1 MQNIDNIISTIV
13 VFAAF
18 AIVIIAILNFILRM
32 RILQLGYKDE
42 SYIKLLSKSIEY
54 KESALK
60 WAILLFFGGLGLIVI
75 SYTSNPVSYES
86 PLPYGIEAVFL
97 SAGFIVYYLIARKD
111 NKRVN

>member
-18 AIVIIAILNFILRM
+18 AVVIIAILNFILKM
-32 RILQLGYKDE
+32 RILNLGYKDE
-42 SYIKLLSKSIEY
+42 AFIKLLSKTIEY

-60 WAILLFFGGLGLIVI
+60 WAILLLFGGLGLIVI
-75 SYTSNPVSYES
+75 NFIPNPSAYES

-97 SAGFIVYYLIARKD
+97 AAGFMIYYLVARKEN
-111 NKRVN
+111 NKAD

>member
-42 SYIKLLSKSIEY
+42 TYIKLLSKSIEY

-75 SYTSNPVSYES
+75 NYLSGPAGYES

-97 SAGFIVYYLIARKD
+97 AAGFMVYYLVARKD
-111 NKRVN
+111 NKNS